1 MQKVVAEWYWVV
13 AGATLP
19 GSFAAI
25 IQYILTGGVSGWIP
39 LVATLLGGIVAAV
52 VLLFTAKRRPLDL
65 TKSYEPLEP
74 LIEGRAIPPRI
85 PAELV
90 AEIKGLEPLAEG
102 RAISPRTPAE
112 LVAEIKGLTEIVA
125 TDVSRRHI
133 GQWLRV
139 QGQVQDVS
147 QRFIPKGKIIVSITD
162 AETALNLYFDAKIWG
177 SQVSLFNVEDRISA
191 IGKIDRIG
199 RIGWI
204 NLEECELV

>member
-1 MQKVVAEWYWVV
+1 MQRVVAEWYWVV
-13 AGATLP
+13 ASAILP

-65 TKSYEPLEP
+65 TKSYEPLVP
-74 LIEGRAIPPRI
+74 LT
-85 PAELV
+85 
-90 AEIKGLEPLAEG
+90 EG

-139 QGQVQDVS
+139 QGQVRDVS
-147 QRFIPKGKIIVSITD
+147 QRFISKGTIIVSITG
-162 AETALNLYFDAKIWG
+162 AETTLLLFLYFDAKIWG
-177 SQVSLFNVEDRISA
+177 SQVSSFIVGDRISA
-191 IGKIDRIG
+191 IGKIDRIDRTG
-199 RIGWI
+199 LIR
-204 NLEECELV
+204 LEECALVNM